1 MKITSLAF
9 PINNYKNPEFKLTS
23 TIDGRR
29 SILSWNCFEERPF
42 PSSNNSHF
50 QNEACENEFHLHETK
65 NSFPYQEGEQREGA
79 GDGTVGLGFS
89 SRVH

>member
-29 SILSWNCFEERPF
+29 SILSWNYFEERSF
-42 PSSNNSHF
+42 PSSSNSHF
-50 QNEACENEFHLHETK
+50 QNEAQFK
-65 NSFPYQEGEQREGA
+65 
-79 GDGTVGLGFS
+79 TVRVKMCIWSLPSVWVFS
-89 SRVH
+89 AQLLIP